1 MKKVISCMVITAMLM
16 VMMFTVA
23 SAAHKDIGLLKVLYK
38 DSGKI
43 SVDGEINASEW
54 NEASSLNLKCGTNMQ
69 TWTKNFPGEIQFFYS
84 WSNDGF
90 YIAAKISDS
99 TLTLTPVS
107 YEGDLPQDRF
117 QIALNPC
124 GLIYDEGLGLF
135 FSFYPVYDEWVDP
148 STVTSGKLGA
158 RKHNWE
164 ENADDQQD
172 IKSAGYK
179 GAFTVTE
186 YGWDMEAVIP
196 WSLISSK
203 NRVWDIIDYNTE
215 GAFCSVFDPK
225 SADREK
231 AFAKAIIAYI
241 DCRWLDDTLPNTART
256 VKSNNDVLNFN
267 TDSYDITFKF
277 YQKGEDTSN
286 ENIEFY
292 TVAELKTIFR
302 DVDWS
307 AWDENEETDE
317 ETKPPVTSAPQTDA
331 PETDPPVTKP
341 PVTQPPVTKAPE
353 TEAPKT
359 EAPKTEAPKTE
370 APEADAPVTDIPET
384 EAPETDISETES
396 PVTEAPETDA
406 PAVITEADSE
416 EVAVTSAKSDTDE
429 VTDGESSSFSTA
441 IVIAII
447 AIAVAVVAVCVAV
460 VAVVLNMKKNKN

>member
-1 MKKVISCMVITAMLM
+1 MKKLLCLALIAAILTAM
-16 VMMFTVA
+16 VTTVSAA
-23 SAAHKDIGLLKVLYK
+23 SADLDIGLLKVLYK

-107 YEGDLPQDRF
+107 YEGDLLQDRF
-117 QIALNPC
+117 QVALNPC
-124 GLIYDEGLGLF
+124 GLIYEEAAGLF
-135 FSFYPVYDEWVDP
+135 FSFYPTYDEYTDP

-164 ENADDQQD
+164 ESVDYQQD
-172 IKSAGYK
+172 IKDAGYK

-203 NRVWDIIDYNTE
+203 DRVWDIIDYYTE

-225 SADREK
+225 SADRER

-241 DCRWLDDTLPNTART
+241 DCRWLDDSLPNTART

-307 AWDENEETDE
+307 AWDANEETE
-317 ETKPPVTSAPQTDA
+317 KETQPPVTSAPQTDA

-341 PVTQPPVTKAPE
+341 PVTQPPVTNP
-353 TEAPKT
+353 
-359 EAPKTEAPKTE
+359 
-370 APEADAPVTDIPET
+370 PVTK
-384 EAPETDISETES
+384 A
-396 PVTEAPETDA
+396 PVTEAPATEPVTQAPVTDA
-406 PAVITEADSE
+406 PSTEETVTQAPATDTAAQDTGAVAETRAETDTETNP
-416 EVAVTSAKSDTDE
+416 EVNTGNEK
-429 VTDGESSSFSTA
+429 DGENSSAVSTVM
-441 IVIAII
+441 VIAVV

-460 VAVVLNMKKNKN
+460 VAVVLNVKKNKN